1 MQSPSA
7 TVAIVGGG
15 LAGLALAL
23 ALHQVGIKST
33 VYEARARP
41 LNIGGAV
48 MLSPNALKVLD
59 KLGVYEIVKREGYE
73 FRNLTWQTIDGSGR
87 ERQEFGDEEKYGYD
101 ALRVHRYV
109 LINALIEA
117 TKQAGVDVSFGKK
130 FITATERQDGVDISF
145 EDGTTTTSSILI
157 GADGIHSTL
166 RRLLYPDLTPKFL
179 NLAGVTAAVP
189 TSALGL
195 ADAMLQDLENPSLD
209 HPLPITIQHPAH
221 GAFVVAPQRAGA
233 QEMFFG
239 RQRTWTDTDRAG
251 WDARSADK
259 QELANF
265 LASDTQ
271 GFPQIVRDVVK
282 SIPHDTINLWPF
294 YVIPNLPSWISA
306 DGKGRIILV
315 GDSAHAIPPSAGQ
328 GLNQCFEDVYTLSLT
343 LKTLRNDAIGTEAL
357 SVRLQKWQQWRLERV
372 KRVFELNG
380 MIEARRTPIAE
391 RTQAQQALAERKM
404 DLSWLFGVNF
414 EDAVDSWL

>member
-1 MQSPSA
+1 
-7 TVAIVGGG
+7 
-15 LAGLALAL
+15 
-23 ALHQVGIKST
+23 
-33 VYEARARP
+33 
-41 LNIGGAV
+41 

-59 KLGVYEIVKREGYE
+59 NLGVYNTVKSEGYE
-73 FRNLTWQTIDGSGR
+73 FKNLTWQTIDGSGR
-87 ERQEFGDEEKYGYD
+87 ERQEFGDEQKYGYD

-117 TKQAGVDVSFGKK
+117 TKRAGVEIAFGKK
-130 FITATERQDGVDISF
+130 FVAATESQDSVEICF
-145 EDGTTTTSSILI
+145 EDGTRTTSSILI
-157 GADGIHSTL
+157 GADGIHSTV

-195 ADAMLQDLENPSLD
+195 TDAMLQDFENPDLD
-209 HPLPITIQHPAH
+209 YPLPITIQHPAH
-221 GAFVVAPQRAGA
+221 GAFVVAPQRSGA

-239 RQRTWTDTDRAG
+239 RQRTWMDTDRAG

-271 GFPQIVRDVVK
+271 DFPQIVRDVVK

-315 GDSAHAIPPSAGQ
+315 GDAAHAIPPSAGQ

-343 LKTLRNDAIGTEAL
+343 FKTLHKDAIGAEAL
-357 SVRLQKWQQWRLERV
+357 SRRLQKWQQWRLERV
-372 KRVFELNG
+372 KGVFELNG
-380 MIEARRTPIAE
+380 MIEARRTPLAE
-391 RTQAQQALAERKM
+391 RTPAQHVLVERKM

-414 EDAVDSWL
+414 EDVVESWR